1 MDYIKTAIN
10 KAKTVPFSYRICAI
24 GFNRRGE
31 YLGMMTNCGRFY
43 HKGGGIHAEM
53 RLLKKYGPR
62 IRTILLI
69 RVTKS
74 GKLCPIKPCQA
85 CSDTLDGLGIKC
97 KTVL

>member
-1 MDYIKTAIN
+1 MDYIQTAIN
-10 KAKTVPFSYRICAI
+10 KAKKVPFSYRICAI

-31 YLGMMTNCGRFY
+31 YIGMVTNCGRFY

-53 RLLKKYGPR
+53 RLIKKFGPR

-74 GKLCPIKPCQA
+74 GKLCHIDPCPA
-85 CSDTLDGLGIKC
+85 CAAMLKGLGITC
-97 KTVL
+97 KTIL